1 MSFQVGG
8 IQNSTEQRVGV
19 LKNASVN
26 EGDIEVSLFSLITSF
41 FFFNQ
46 KETINLHVVCVFF

>member
-8 IQNSTEQRVGV
+8 IQNSTEQRVGD
-19 LKNASVN
+19 LENASLN
-26 EGDIEVSLFSLITSF
+26 ESNIEVSLFSLITSC

-46 KETINLHVVCVFF
+46 KETVNLHVVCVFF